1 MIGYY
6 HVTYVVPASIAR
18 CQKAEKMSYVRIIL
32 PIR

>member
-6 HVTYVVPASIAR
+6 HVTYVVPAAIAC
-18 CQKAEKMSYVRIIL
+18 CQKAEKMSYVCIIL